1 MPAIKSTS
9 TKLFKQRYL
18 ILMSIPF
25 LVHAIIFRYIPIW
38 GWTMA
43 FQDFKPTLGFFG
55 QQWVGVKHFAALFS
69 DSDFPRIMRNT
80 LAMSTINLALGTFT
94 CILLALSL
102 NEMHHVLTKRTIQTI
117 SYLPHFVSWVVAANI
132 VLTLLASDGIIN
144 EILVSTGVIKEPV
157 IFMGKEKLFWWIIG
171 FSNIWKNV
179 GWGAIIYLAA
189 IAALDPQL
197 YEAADIDGASRLQK
211 IFHITLPGIKS
222 TIIVLLIMNIGWIM
236 NAGFEQPY
244 LLQNTLVKDYSTTI
258 DIFVLERGMGMG
270 QYSFSTAAGIFKSVV
285 SLVLVFLTNR
295 LAKRFGQER
304 LI

>member
-1 MPAIKSTS
+1 
-9 TKLFKQRYL
+9 
-18 ILMSIPF
+18 MSFPF
-25 LVHAIIFRYIPIW
+25 LVHLIIFRYLPIW

-43 FQDFKPTLGFFG
+43 LQDFKPTLGFFG
-55 QQWVGVKHFAALFS
+55 QKWVGFKHFTALFS
-69 DSDFPRIMRNT
+69 DSEFPRVMRNT
-80 LAMSTINLALGTFT
+80 LAMSTINLVLGTFF
-94 CILLALSL
+94 CITLALSL
-102 NEMHHVLTKRTIQTI
+102 NELRNITMKRTIQTI

-132 VLTLLASDGIIN
+132 VLTLLASDGALN
-144 EILVSTGVIKEPV
+144 ELLLNLGIVKEPV
-157 IFMGKEKLFWWIIG
+157 IFMGKEKLFWWVIG
-171 FSNIWKNV
+171 FSNVWKNI

-189 IAALDPQL
+189 IAGLDPQL

-211 IFHITLPGIKS
+211 IFHITLPGIKP

-244 LLQNTLVKDYSTTI
+244 LLQNTLVKEYSTTI

-285 SLVLVFLTNR
+285 SLMLVFLTNR

>member
-1 MPAIKSTS
+1 MSGKRNLKRI
-9 TKLFKQRYL
+9 LYKQRYL
-18 ILMSIPF
+18 ILMSFPF
-25 LVHAIIFRYIPIW
+25 LVHLIVFRYLPIW

-43 FQDFKPTLGFFG
+43 LQDFKPTLGFFG
-55 QQWVGVKHFAALFS
+55 QEWVGFKHFTALFS
-69 DSDFPRIMRNT
+69 DSEFPRIMRNT
-80 LAMSTINLALGTFT
+80 LAMSTINLVLGTFF
-94 CILLALSL
+94 CIVLALSL
-102 NEMHHVLTKRTIQTI
+102 NELRNITMKRTIQTI

-132 VLTLLASDGIIN
+132 VLTLLASDGALN
-144 EILVSTGVIKEPV
+144 ELLMGLGIVKEPV
-157 IFMGKEKLFWWIIG
+157 IFMGKEKLFWWVIG
-171 FSNIWKNV
+171 FSNVWKNV

-189 IAALDPQL
+189 IAGLDPQL
-197 YEAADIDGASRLQK
+197 YEAADIDGAGRLQK
-211 IFHITLPGIKS
+211 IFHITLPGIKP

-244 LLQNTLVKDYSTTI
+244 LLQNTLVKEYSTTI